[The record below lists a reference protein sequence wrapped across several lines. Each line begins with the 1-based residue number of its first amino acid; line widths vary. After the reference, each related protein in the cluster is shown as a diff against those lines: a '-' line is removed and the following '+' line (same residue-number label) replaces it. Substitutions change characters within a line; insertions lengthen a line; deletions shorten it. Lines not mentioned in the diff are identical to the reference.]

1 MLAISYIQFIY
12 DFANKSTL
20 KVSML
25 MVKFRNKIGGF
36 PQPLEMLLG
45 YFSQVSRLS
54 QVWNLHLL
62 TVHWQIFPFF
72 YFLYIPTYYSKPW
85 RSMGETTCKSCISII
100 IIIYNLILTLPML
113 LVYEKI
119 NLLQLLTIPSCIV

>member
-1 MLAISYIQFIY
+1 MKVNGVGDFIVQFIY
-12 DFANKSTL
+12 DFANKLTL

-36 PQPLEMLLG
+36 PQPLEILLG

-62 TVHWQIFPFF
+62 TVHRQIFPFF
-72 YFLYIPTYYSKPW
+72 YFLYYSKPW
-85 RSMGETTCKSCISII
+85 RSMGETTCVSCVSI